1 MRRNEPIIHASGV
14 PALQRSQP
22 HPGGAPAK
30 EAKCGRCHRP
40 VFESKALP
48 ASAATFER
56 HRMRNDIPI
65 VVDFWAPRCTR
76 CRAMVRAYE
85 RAAAELEPDYRLLKV
100 NAEEEPAL
108 AERYQVRAIP
118 TMMLF
123 ARGEPIAQ
131 TAGASAPGIV
141 KWVRAHGE
149 GQPQP
154 RAASGSG

>member
-1 MRRNEPIIHASGV
+1 MNRSSIQAVCLHCSAVNRI
-14 PALQRSQP
+14 PAK
-22 HPGGAPAK
+22 HPAK
-30 EAKCGRCHRP
+30 EAKCGRCHRQ

-48 ASAATFER
+48 ATAGTFER

-65 VVDFWAPRCTR
+65 VVDFWAPWCAP
-76 CRAMVRAYE
+76 CRAMAPAYE

-100 NAEEEPAL
+100 NTEEEPGL

-131 TAGASAPGIV
+131 TAGAMSAPGIV

-154 RAASGSG
+154 RAATGSG